1 MNKVITSQKKNN
13 CNIIF
18 HFYYGIIILMF
29 HFSYFLKYILF
40 ENEKIKEKYFNI
52 LKVLSEFYYK
62 VNEKNKF
69 M

>member
-1 MNKVITSQKKNN
+1 M
-13 CNIIF
+13 
-18 HFYYGIIILMF
+18 
-29 HFSYFLKYILF
+29 F